1 MEISHILIKVDA
13 TSDISTSEKEDLETA
28 AEAKAKDIIEKLNN
42 GEKFEDLA
50 KEYSDDTATKES
62 GGSLGKVN
70 YIDNYDENFME
81 GAVNL
86 EVGEYSK
93 EPVKSQYG
101 YHIIYK
107 TAQDEK
113 KELSEIRDDIIT
125 IIAEEKIEND
135 TNFSTIA
142 LLKLRENKIYTP
154 VLILTAKD
162 SISDKLKGF
171 RYGADDYLVKP
182 FEVEELIARLNA
194 IIRRTKG
201 NYQDELLEFKDLKIN
216 TQKRNITIKDEEIT
230 LQGKQFD
237 ILEYLVTSKNKIL
250 TKEQIFD
257 KVWSFNSFT
266 TTNVVEVY
274 TSELRKSLKKYGYD
288 KYIKTIRGVGYM
300 LSEK

>member
-1 MEISHILIKVDA
+1 MIYKILINLKHTSFIYKERNENIVKVLIIEDEKVLSDTIAQCICKDFQTEQAFDGYEGYLYAKENIYDAIILDLMLPEIS
-13 TSDISTSEKEDLETA
+13 
-28 AEAKAKDIIEKLNN
+28 
-42 GEKFEDLA
+42 G
-50 KEYSDDTATKES
+50 
-62 GGSLGKVN
+62 
-70 YIDNYDENFME
+70 YD
-81 GAVNL
+81 V
-86 EVGEYSK
+86 
-93 EPVKSQYG
+93 
-101 YHIIYK
+101 
-107 TAQDEK
+107 
-113 KELSEIRDDIIT
+113 
-125 IIAEEKIEND
+125 
-135 TNFSTIA
+135 

>member
-1 MEISHILIKVDA
+1 MIYKILINLKHTSFIYSERNENIVKV
-13 TSDISTSEKEDLETA
+13 L
-28 AEAKAKDIIEKLNN
+28 IIED
-42 GEKFEDLA
+42 EKVLSDTIAQCICKDFQTEQAFDGYEGYLYA
-50 KEYSDDTATKES
+50 KENIYDAIILDLMLPEMS
-62 GGSLGKVN
+62 G
-70 YIDNYDENFME
+70 YD
-81 GAVNL
+81 V
-86 EVGEYSK
+86 
-93 EPVKSQYG
+93 
-101 YHIIYK
+101 
-107 TAQDEK
+107 
-113 KELSEIRDDIIT
+113 
-125 IIAEEKIEND
+125 
-135 TNFSTIA
+135 

-274 TSELRKSLKKYGYD
+274 TSELRKNLKKYGYD

>member
-1 MEISHILIKVDA
+1 MIYKILINLKHTSFIYRERNENIVKV
-13 TSDISTSEKEDLETA
+13 L
-28 AEAKAKDIIEKLNN
+28 IIED
-42 GEKFEDLA
+42 EKVLSDTIAQCICKDFQTEQAFDGYEGYLYA
-50 KEYSDDTATKES
+50 KENIYDAIILDLMLPEMS
-62 GGSLGKVN
+62 G
-70 YIDNYDENFME
+70 YD
-81 GAVNL
+81 V
-86 EVGEYSK
+86 
-93 EPVKSQYG
+93 
-101 YHIIYK
+101 
-107 TAQDEK
+107 
-113 KELSEIRDDIIT
+113 
-125 IIAEEKIEND
+125 
-135 TNFSTIA
+135 

-201 NYQDELLEFKDLKIN
+201 NYQDELLEFKELKIN